1 MGGTKMTQDSESKIR
16 VILVDD
22 QLLFRRGVRALLEE
36 EPGIEVVGEAS
47 DGREGVELARAT
59 RPDAVLMDVNMPVLN
74 GIEATRIIKSER
86 PETKIVALTVSDED
100 QDLFEAIK
108 AGAQGYLLK
117 DLRPEELFEMIRGVM
132 RGETPISP
140 AVAGKLLN
148 EFRKRP
154 WHEPSEAAGWDL
166 TARELEVLQL
176 VAEGLGNAEI
186 AARLYIVEGTVKNH
200 LHNILEKLHL
210 ENRVQA
216 AAYAI
221 REGLVEPPRKQPPS
235 S

>member
-1 MGGTKMTQDSESKIR
+1 MTDGQLKIR
-16 VILVDD
+16 MILVDD
-22 QLLFRRGVRALLEE
+22 QLLFRRGLRALLEE
-36 EPGIEVVGEAS
+36 EKDFEVVGEANN
-47 DGREGVELARAT
+47 GREAIELARVT
-59 RPDAVLMDVNMPVLN
+59 RPDAILMDINMPICN
-74 GIEATRIIKSER
+74 GVEATRIIKAEQPDVR
-86 PETKIVALTVSDED
+86 IVALTVSDDD

-117 DLRPEELFEMIRGVM
+117 DLRPEELFDMLRAVT

-140 AVAGKLLN
+140 AIAGKLLN
-148 EFRKRP
+148 EFRRRP
-154 WHEPSEAAGWDL
+154 WHEPSETAGWDL

-186 AARLYIVEGTVKNH
+186 ASRLFIVEGTVKNH

-221 REGLVEPPRKQPPS
+221 REGLVEPPRKHPPVS
-235 S
+235 

>member
-1 MGGTKMTQDSESKIR
+1 MKGQQIR
-16 VILVDD
+16 ILLVDD
-22 QLLFRRGVRALLEE
+22 QLLFRKGVRSLLDE
-36 EPGIEVVGEAS
+36 EPDMEVVGEAS
-47 DGREGVELARAT
+47 NGLEAVEQVLAKH
-59 RPDAVLMDVNMPVLN
+59 PDVVLMDINMPICGGV
-74 GIEATRIIKSER
+74 EATRQIKARR

-100 QDLFEAIK
+100 DDLFEAIK
-108 AGAQGYLLK
+108 AGAEGYLLK
-117 DLRPEELFEMIRGVM
+117 DLRPEELFQMLRGVI

-140 AVAGKLLN
+140 AVAGKLLS
-148 EFRKRP
+148 EFRRRP
-154 WHEPSEAAGWDL
+154 WPQPSQRAGWDL

-186 AARLYIVEGTVKNH
+186 AARLFVVEGTVKNH

-221 REGLVEPPRKQPPS
+221 REGLVQPPRKQGTEP
-235 S
+235 

>member
-1 MGGTKMTQDSESKIR
+1 MEASVMTDEQGKTRII
-16 VILVDD
+16 VVDD
-22 QLLFRRGVRALLEE
+22 QVLFRKGLRALLEE
-36 EPGIEVVGEAS
+36 EDDFEVVGEA
-47 DGREGVELARAT
+47 DNGREGIDLARAS
-59 RPDAVLMDVNMPVLN
+59 RPDAVLMDVNMPVCN
-74 GIEATRIIKSER
+74 GVEATRLIKAEM
-86 PETKIVALTVSDED
+86 PDVKVVMLTISDDD

-117 DLRPEELFEMIRGVM
+117 DLRPEALFDMVRAVM

-140 AVAGKLLN
+140 AIAGKLLK
-148 EFRKRP
+148 EFRLRP
-154 WHEPSEAAGWDL
+154 WHEPSETAGWDL

-176 VAEGLGNAEI
+176 VAEGMGNAEI
-186 AARLYIVEGTVKNH
+186 AGRLFIVEGTVKNH

-221 REGLVEPPRKQPPS
+221 REGLVQPPRKHVPPA
-235 S
+235 